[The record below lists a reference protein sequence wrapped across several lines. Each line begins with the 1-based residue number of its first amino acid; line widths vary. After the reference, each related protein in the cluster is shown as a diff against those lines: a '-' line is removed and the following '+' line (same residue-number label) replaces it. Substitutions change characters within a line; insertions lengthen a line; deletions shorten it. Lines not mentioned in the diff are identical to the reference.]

1 MLDTMPDATSD
12 SAQDITP
19 DATPNVT
26 PKKST
31 PNSKRQDCPGND
43 VRAENS
49 PKKIRTGEM
58 EDSGDVLKTP
68 EEAQEA
74 CNNANEE
81 DVKEEDESA
90 LDEIWSMKTVY
101 TEREISRP
109 DPVKC
114 MTDGCSLLAC
124 VVWSSSLG
132 VTWHACMDCQADEFG
147 GWEKGYEQVRSL
159 LSIVPGRDMQQE
171 ADAKSAKFRT
181 ADGIARPVLSVFKE
195 PLRGK
200 KTGGCGCHAQ
210 PKTQLERDGGEYF
223 TFRVYIVGDRIRS
236 KEVSPPKNPQVHRQ
250 WQEKAEKY
258 GGKGARI
265 VVDKDEVMKL
275 VLDVLHFSFQ
285 PMNNNDIYTVR
296 KYDVSYFL
304 TSV

>member
-1 MLDTMPDATSD
+1 MARSNRKKAKKTCDDKAPLEEPVEEELNEVWYIERGITTEEIASSNAPVCMQECKEIACAGWCTNLEPDKTWFNCEKCQESDFGGWPSGWGPFKGGGFGKLEDDPAAAADKERDGVVTPDVMLDTMPDATSD

-132 VTWHACMDCQADEFG
+132 VTWHACME
-147 GWEKGYEQVRSL
+147 S
-159 LSIVPGRDMQQE
+159 SVPPID
-171 ADAKSAKFRT
+171 S
-181 ADGIARPVLSVFKE
+181 S
-195 PLRGK
+195 
-200 KTGGCGCHAQ
+200 
-210 PKTQLERDGGEYF
+210 
-223 TFRVYIVGDRIRS
+223 
-236 KEVSPPKNPQVHRQ
+236 
-250 WQEKAEKY
+250 W
-258 GGKGARI
+258 
-265 VVDKDEVMKL
+265 
-275 VLDVLHFSFQ
+275 
-285 PMNNNDIYTVR
+285 
-296 KYDVSYFL
+296 
-304 TSV
+304 